1 MNTDAYIQ
9 LPAINKQSPRVQTEH
24 AASGE
29 PVMLSWTVTQGLQ
42 TLKLLHLLRSARIRS
57 LRLPH

>member
-9 LPAINKQSPRVQTEH
+9 LSDINKQNPRVQTEH
-24 AASGE
+24 AASGQ
-29 PVMLSWTVTQGLQ
+29 PVMLSWTMTQGVQ

-57 LRLPH
+57 PRLPH